1 MSTSTL
7 ATPTVVVR
15 PLTASIRTAA
25 IALAI
30 VLFAVL
36 SFAVG
41 RSTVSTHRAPAFHP
55 VPTVTRAG
63 GFESVRCRVARP
75 C

>member
-7 ATPTVVVR
+7 ATPTVVGR
-15 PLTASIRTAA
+15 PLPAAIRTAA

-41 RSTVSTHRAPAFHP
+41 HSTVSTHRAPAFHRW
-55 VPTVTRAG
+55 TSTRLSAENRRAI
-63 GFESVRCRVARP
+63 FPRAKP
-75 C
+75 